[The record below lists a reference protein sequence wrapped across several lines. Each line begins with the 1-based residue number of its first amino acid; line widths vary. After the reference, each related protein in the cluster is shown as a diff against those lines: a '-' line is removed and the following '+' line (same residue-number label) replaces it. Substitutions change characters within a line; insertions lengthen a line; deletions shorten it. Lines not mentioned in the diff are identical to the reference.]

1 MNPALEYLLA
11 RLLADYLIHL
21 QKTEFLPEELQ
32 IVIGLEMSARQRPC
46 IVCHVEAVE
55 FPHPRLA
62 EAELSVTLHTHAD
75 ETAVLTESTSIA
87 QLRSALSNQV
97 GFFSWLAALPSG
109 ERQGWTLRR
118 LRLNRSESELNRE
131 ERTRSHITRLNL
143 SAQSDEL
150 TPSA

>member
-21 QKTEFLPEELQ
+21 QETEFLPEELQ
-32 IVIGLEMSARQRPC
+32 IVIGLEMAARQRPC

-62 EAELSVTLHTHAD
+62 EAEMTVTLHTHAD
-75 ETAVLTESTSIA
+75 ETPVLTEALWIA
-87 QLRSALSNQV
+87 QLRSALSDQV
-97 GFFSWLAALPSG
+97 AFFSWLVTLPSQD
-109 ERQGWTLRR
+109 RQGWTLRR
-118 LRLNRSESELNRE
+118 LRLSRCESDLNRE
-131 ERTRSHITRLNL
+131 ERTRSHTTRLSL

-150 TPSA
+150 TPAA

>member
-21 QKTEFLPEELQ
+21 LKTEFLPEELQ

-46 IVCHVEAVE
+46 IVCHVEVVE

-75 ETAVLTESTSIA
+75 ETPVLTESTWIA
-87 QLRSALSNQV
+87 QLRSALSHQV
-97 GFFSWLAALPSG
+97 AFFSWLAALPSE
-109 ERQGWTLRR
+109 ERQGWHLRR

-150 TPSA
+150 TPAA

>member
-21 QKTEFLPEELQ
+21 QETEFLPEELQ
-32 IVIGLEMSARQRPC
+32 IVIGLEMAARQRPC

-62 EAELSVTLHTHAD
+62 EAEMTVTLHTHAD
-75 ETAVLTESTSIA
+75 ETPVLTEALWIA
-87 QLRSALSNQV
+87 QLRSALSDQV
-97 GFFSWLAALPSG
+97 AFFSWLANLPSQD
-109 ERQGWTLRR
+109 RQGWTLRR
-118 LRLNRSESELNRE
+118 LRLSRSESDLNRE
-131 ERTRSHITRLNL
+131 ERTRSHTTRLSL

-150 TPSA
+150 TPAA